1 MLLKHIDQTKA
12 TGTYELPARI
22 LKETANF
29 KEIAGVLSV
38 IFQQSYEDGTVPSNW
53 PTARI
58 SAIYQKGDKANP
70 SNYRQSHSHTQL
82 WSILYTARLVVT

>member
-1 MLLKHIDQTKA
+1 MLLKHIDQTKV
-12 TGTYELPARI
+12 TGTDELPARI
-22 LKETANF
+22 LKETA
-29 KEIAGVLSV
+29 KEIAGVMSV

-58 SAIYQKGDKANP
+58 SVIYQKGDKANP